1 MKNKSTKHAL
11 LASVLSIVMCF
22 AMLIGSTF
30 AWFTDEVKTG
40 VNKIVAGNL
49 DVEMEYAVFN
59 EDGTFKEW
67 KSVEGESLFDENAL
81 WKPGYTQ
88 VVYLKISN
96 VGSLSLNYKLS
107 VDVASE
113 KEGKRLPIAE
123 LGETQDEINFRLSD
137 YLKFGAV
144 ATEAEN
150 FFADRAAARAAIGEN
165 AGKLKNYSAIGSIK
179 ASEKDTD
186 IDYVALVVYMP
197 EEVGNEANHYKTF
210 APEITLG
217 IKLFATQMV
226 DEKDSFGNDY
236 DQNAF
241 QNNEQTP
248 EGEDAFADLSKDA
261 FEVKTAAD
269 LLKFADLVNTGTDF
283 ANKTVDLANDI
294 TLAQSNWT
302 PIGTET
308 TPFKGTF
315 DGGDH
320 TISGLKITEFN
331 SSLTISDTVGL
342 FGVVEGAT
350 IKNVTAEGAIAIEK
364 ELVYNDSGDP
374 IDGVIMGNIGGIC
387 GKDNG
392 GSTFDNCT
400 NKVDITV
407 KGASTSTYVGGI
419 LGLSNGF
426 GRPSKFLNS
435 TNNANITFDS
445 DMCEESYVGGIT
457 SASIGSSRV
466 TITNCTHNTEKTVSG
481 GNEANNI
488 CNGPYNS

>member
-30 AWFTDEVKTG
+30 AWFTDEVKSG
-40 VNKIVAGNL
+40 MNKIVAGNL
-49 DVEMEYAVFN
+49 DVEMEYAVLN
-59 EDGTFKEW
+59 EDGSFKEW
-67 KSVEGESLFDENAL
+67 KTVGSDTSLFDENAR
-81 WKPGYTQ
+81 WEPGYTQ

-107 VDVASE
+107 VDVAAE
-113 KEGKRLPIAE
+113 KEGKRYDK
-123 LGETQDEINFRLSD
+123 ETQGEVNFLLSD

-144 ATEAEN
+144 TDWN
-150 FFADRAAARAAIGEN
+150 GTVYADRAAARAAIGEN

-236 DQNAF
+236 DKNAF

-283 ANKTVDLANDI
+283 TNKTVTLANDI
-294 TLAQSNWT
+294 TLSQSNWT

>member
-81 WKPGYTQ
+81 WEPGYTQ

-165 AGKLKNYSAIGSIK
+165 AGKLKNYSATGSIK

-186 IDYVALVVYMP
+186 VDYVALVVYMP

-236 DQNAF
+236 DKNAF

-248 EGEDAFADLSKDA
+248 AEENAFADMSKDS
-261 FEVKTAAD
+261 FEVKTEAD

-283 ANKTVDLANDI
+283 TNKTVTLANDI
-294 TLAQSNWT
+294 TLSQSNWT
-302 PIGTET
+302 PIGTNT

-315 DGGDH
+315 DGGNH
-320 TISGLKITEFN
+320 TISGLNITTPSAVYAGF
-331 SSLTISDTVGL
+331 
-342 FGVVEGAT
+342 FGMVETAT
-350 IKNVTAEGAIAIEK
+350 IQNLTVNGQIAIAEI
-364 ELVYNDSGDP
+364 SGYDE
-374 IDGVIMGNIGGIC
+374 DVKIGGIC
-387 GKDNG
+387 ACAVS
-392 GSTFDNCT
+392 GSTIQKCINSVEISVESLGDN
-400 NKVDITV
+400 D
-407 KGASTSTYVGGI
+407 GALVGGI
-419 LGLSNGF
+419 VGYISGTVSDCAN
-426 GRPSKFLNS
+426 K
-435 TNNANITFDS
+435 ANISATDS
-445 DMCEESYVGGIT
+445 VVGGIT
-457 SASIGSSRV
+457 SQTINGSLNL
-466 TITNCTHNTEKTVSG
+466 TNSTCDDSVTVSG
-481 GNEANNI
+481 AYGMTGKLVGFDSLTGQPINN
-488 CNGPYNS
+488 